1 MIKEGLIEMINFR
14 SGKREKMI
22 IFIILLSFLILF
34 FYNFEGGGSTTM
46 SKLQGRKILM
56 IIASQNFRDEELFIP
71 RELFIKEEMEV
82 ILASSSLE
90 TSRGM
95 LGGTAKPNI
104 LIGEAK
110 VEEFDVIIF
119 VGGMGASE
127 YWDDPVARE
136 IVKKAVALDK
146 LICAICIA
154 PVTLANAGILDEKK
168 ATVFSSEVKAI
179 KRKGAIYTG
188 KAVEVDGNII
198 TAEGPQAAKE
208 FGETIIKILIEKIE
222 K

>member
-1 MIKEGLIEMINFR
+1 MINFTL
-14 SGKREKMI
+14 SKKNKI
-22 IFIILLSFLILF
+22 IFFMVLLSFLLLIL
-34 FYNFEGGGSTTM
+34 YNLEGGESIAM
-46 SKLQGRKILM
+46 SKLQGKKILM
-56 IIASQNFRDEELFIP
+56 IIASQNFRDEELFKP
-71 RELFIKEEMEV
+71 RELFIKEGMEV

-95 LGGTAKPNI
+95 LGGTSKPDI
-104 LIGEAK
+104 LISEVK

-119 VGGMGASE
+119 VGGMGSSE

-136 IVKKAVALDK
+136 IVKKAVSLDK

-168 ATVFSSEVKAI
+168 ATVFRSEVKAI
-179 KRKGAIYTG
+179 KKKGAIYTG

-198 TAEGPQAAKE
+198 TAEGPQAATE
-208 FGETIIKILIEKIE
+208 FGQTIIDALSKKMEK
-222 K
+222 

>member
-1 MIKEGLIEMINFR
+1 MANLIDLKIN
-14 SGKREKMI
+14 KII
-22 IFIILLSFLILF
+22 IFIILLTFVLLF
-34 FYNFEGGGSTTM
+34 FYNLEGGVSEIM
-46 SKLQGRKILM
+46 SKLQGKKVLM
-56 IIASQNFRDEELFIP
+56 IIASRDFRDEELFKP
-71 RELFIKEEMEV
+71 RELFIKEGMEV
-82 ILASSSLE
+82 VLASSSLE
-90 TSRGM
+90 TSHGM

-104 LIGEAK
+104 LIDEVK
-110 VEEFDVIIF
+110 VEEFEAIIF
-119 VGGMGASE
+119 VGGIGASE
-127 YWDDPVARE
+127 YWNNPIAHKIAKE
-136 IVKKAVALDK
+136 AVSLNK

-168 ATVFSSEVKAI
+168 ATVFRSEVKAI

-208 FGETIIKILIEKIE
+208 FGETIIKVLIEKIE

>member
-1 MIKEGLIEMINFR
+1 MMKYIK
-14 SGKREKMI
+14 
-22 IFIILLSFLILF
+22 IFIIVVSICVFSVSIFGQEKKIIPLSEKAL
-34 FYNFEGGGSTTM
+34 EGGESTNM
-46 SKLQGRKILM
+46 FKLQGKKILM
-56 IIASQNFRDEELFIP
+56 IIASQNFRDEELFKP
-71 RELFIKEEMEV
+71 RELFIKEGIEV

-95 LGGTAKPNI
+95 LGGTAKPDI
-104 LIGEAK
+104 LIGEVK

-154 PVTLANAGILDEKK
+154 PVTLANAGILEGKK
-168 ATVFSSEVKAI
+168 ATVFSSEINKLKA
-179 KRKGAIYTG
+179 KGAIYT
-188 KAVEVDGNII
+188 KKDVEVDGNII
-198 TAEGPQAAKE
+198 TGKGPQAAKE